1 MSANLQIDRLLF
13 DATYLASLSP
23 LHQAIFLNEY
33 TNEIARQHCTTELT
47 DHHCAEVNTQLL
59 PGAKRTLSELAH
71 GADGSI

>member
-1 MSANLQIDRLLF
+1 MSANLLIAQLMF
-13 DATYLASLSP
+13 DAAHLAKLPPLQQSL
-23 LHQAIFLNEY
+23 FLNEY